1 MNKIIKIPV
10 ILLTLLF
17 SLNVYSQEKDIQVP
31 FKLLTHFILVKVKV
45 NNSPA
50 DYIFIVDTG
59 GLTFIDKKLAT
70 ELKLK
75 QQGMMAKVNELDLN
89 GNTINNIFCFT
100 NFNFDHLK
108 KLGIPI
114 HGIIGSDLL
123 ERFKVNFD
131 FRSNIIT
138 LINDSS
144 DLKTP
149 ENAYYF
155 KFRNHPINNA
165 PIVKFKLNGEEF
177 EGMIDTGQP
186 YHLVFPLNTFEKNK
200 ENIVS
205 EYLRS
210 NGLMVKWPNTKAD
223 YNYLAKF
230 RNFEFGSLKLNS
242 VTGIYGELPRMLSM
256 PFIGMDLLSRFN
268 ITINFPKDEMVLLPD
283 ENIKLDENYFSWG
296 FNPDVSEDGKIFIL
310 GVLENSPAYNAGIRP
325 NDEIISFNS
334 KNTSLD
340 NMIDLLKMVK
350 DDNIQSVELEIKGK
364 GKIRLEKEHLF

>member
-1 MNKIIKIPV
+1 MNKIIRISV
-10 ILLTLLF
+10 VSLTLLF
-17 SLNVYSQEKDIQVP
+17 CFNVYSQEKDIQIP
-31 FKLLTHFILVKVKV
+31 FKLLTHFMLVKAKV

-50 DYIFIVDTG
+50 DYNFIVDTG
-59 GLTFIDKKLAT
+59 GRTFIDKRLAT

-89 GNTINNIFCFT
+89 GNIIKNIFCFT

-108 KLGIPI
+108 KLGIHI

-123 ERFKVNFD
+123 ERYKVNFN
-131 FRSNIIT
+131 FKSNIIT
-138 LINDSS
+138 LTNDLS

-155 KFRNHPINNA
+155 KFRNHPVNNA

-200 ENIVS
+200 DNILS

-210 NGLMVKWPNTKAD
+210 YGLMVKWPNTKTD
-223 YNYLAKF
+223 YNYLVKF
-230 RNFEFGSLKLNS
+230 RNFEFGGLELNS

-256 PFIGMDLLSRFN
+256 PFIGMDLLSKLN

-283 ENIKLDENYFSWG
+283 ENINLDENYFSWG
-296 FNPDVSEDGKIFIL
+296 FNPGVSEDEKIIIL
-310 GVLENSPAYNAGIRP
+310 GVLENSPAYNAGVRS

-334 KNTSLD
+334 KNASLD
-340 NMIDLLKMVK
+340 EMIDLLEMVK
-350 DDNIQSVELEIKGK
+350 DDSILSVELEIKGK
-364 GKIRLEKEHLF
+364 GKIRLEKKHLF